1 MTRSGEPSPARC
13 GPVASLRRRGGECK
27 GAPATKQDICPA
39 LSDFYHAQYRSLFR
53 LVVLLTGDAD
63 AAEAVVLDSF
73 PAISQY
79 QPRISAS

>member
-1 MTRSGEPSPARC
+1 MSPARRAA
-13 GPVASLRRRGGECK
+13 GRWRPRAGEE
-27 GAPATKQDICPA
+27 GSARALWPTQPDVCPA

>member
-1 MTRSGEPSPARC
+1 
-13 GPVASLRRRGGECK
+13 
-27 GAPATKQDICPA
+27 
-39 LSDFYHAQYRSLFR
+39 
-53 LVVLLTGDAD
+53 VVLPAGDAD